1 MRTHRLPAVAGL
13 ATALLVLTVSPAS
26 AAAPSNDTFAG
37 AQVIGALPFDATVDT
52 TQATTDADDTAA
64 NANCGAPATDASV
77 WYAFT
82 PATDGGRIVDV
93 SGSDYTAGVIVVSGT
108 QGSFNLEACGPGTV
122 EFFGSAG
129 VTYYLLLF
137 DDQADGAGNGGMLN
151 LSVVDAPPP
160 PTITMT
166 VNPRASFNPHTDTAT
181 VSGTVTCSGVAEFSF
196 VDVTLSQKVGRV
208 ATVQG
213 ENSVDVTCD
222 SAAHPWSVAITP
234 FSGAFRGGKAASVS
248 LAVACGAFDCSLDFQ
263 EHRVQLSH

>member
-1 MRTHRLPAVAGL
+1 MRIHRLLAVAGT

-26 AAAPSNDTFAG
+26 AAAPSNDMFAG
-37 AQVIGALPFDATVDT
+37 AQVIGALPFNATEDT
-52 TQATTDADDTAA
+52 TQATTDADDVAA
-64 NANCGAPATDASV
+64 NTFCGAPATDASV

-108 QGSFNLEACGPGTV
+108 QGSFNLETCGPGTV

-137 DDQADGAGNGGMLN
+137 DDQTDGTGNGGRLN
-151 LSVVDAPPP
+151 LSVTDAPPP
-160 PTITMT
+160 PTIAMT
-166 VNPRASFNPHTDTAT
+166 VNPRGSFNVRTNTAT
-181 VSGTVTCSGVAEFSF
+181 VSGTVTCTGVADFSL
-196 VDVTLSQKVGRV
+196 VDVTLSQNVGRV

-213 ENSVDVTCD
+213 ENTVDVTCD
-222 SAAHPWSVAITP
+222 GATHPWSVPITP

-248 LAVACGAFDCSLDFQ
+248 LAEACGVFDCSFDFQ
-263 EHRVQLSH
+263 QHRVQLSH